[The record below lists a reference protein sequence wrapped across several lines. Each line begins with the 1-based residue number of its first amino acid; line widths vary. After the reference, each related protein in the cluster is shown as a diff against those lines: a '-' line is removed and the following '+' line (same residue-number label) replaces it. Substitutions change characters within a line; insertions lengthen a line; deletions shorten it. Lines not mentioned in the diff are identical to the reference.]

1 MKKAM
6 IITVGTGIGSD
17 PDRVKSLASG
27 IDKSIKNGNPQ
38 YIKFITSK
46 EGEGTIKEIK
56 ELNKDIPENDI
67 FFLKTIEDIN
77 EIYEEIN
84 NVVIELMNK
93 NYESISIDFTSGTK
107 AMSVGAVLSA
117 TKFNL
122 NLSYISGERVN
133 GKVAKGL
140 EKIIFVSPTKPVIDI
155 KLIIIQKL
163 WDFYQYKGCLELIK
177 ELKNY
182 TPSNNIID
190 QYNTLTLAYSE
201 WDKFNHTEA
210 YNLLRGFKTDL
221 IDTSNN
227 KTFLGKI
234 INENNEEKEKM
245 MICDLINNAKRR
257 INEGK
262 FDDAV
267 ARLYHTME
275 YIAQYKLINSYGI
288 DSSDVDIKKLEN
300 LGLSNLDNYKK
311 LGDNGK
317 IKIGLTTD
325 FQLLKDIGDE
335 MGHKFFQDQEL
346 QTLLSKRNSSILAHG
361 KNPMSEEDANKLLTK
376 IESYASSIIKKY
388 KEYIE
393 ESTFPKMTNI
403 NLIRL

>member
-1 MKKAM
+1 M
-6 IITVGTGIGSD
+6 IITVGTGIGND
-17 PDRVKSLASG
+17 PDKVKSLASG
-27 IDKSIKNGNPQ
+27 INKSIKFGNPQ

-46 EGEGTIKEIK
+46 EGEETIKEIK
-56 ELNKDIPENDI
+56 KLNEDIPENDI
-67 FFLKTIEDIN
+67 KFLNTIDDIN
-77 EIYEEIN
+77 EIYDEIN
-84 NVVIELMNK
+84 KVVIELMKK
-93 NYESISIDFTSGTK
+93 NYDSITIDFTSGTK

-140 EKIIFVSPTKPVIDI
+140 EKIISTSPVKPIIDI
-155 KLIIIQKL
+155 KLMIIQKL
-163 WDFYQYKGCLELIK
+163 WNSYQYKGCLELIK
-177 ELKNY
+177 ELKDY
-182 TPSNNIID
+182 IPSFKIID
-190 QYNTLTLAYSE
+190 EYKILTLAYYE
-201 WDKFNHTEA
+201 WDKFNHNEA
-210 YNLLRGFKTDL
+210 YKLLKGFKTDL
-221 IDTSNN
+221 IDTSKN

-267 ARLYHTME
+267 ARLYHAME

-288 DSSDVDIKKLEN
+288 DPSDIDIKKLEN

-311 LGDNGK
+311 LGNNGK
-317 IKIGLTTD
+317 IKIGLTID

-335 MGHKFFQDQEL
+335 IGHKFFQDQEL
-346 QTLLSKRNSSILAHG
+346 QGLLSKRNSSILAHG
-361 KNPMSEEDANKLLTK
+361 KIPMSEEDANNLLTK
-376 IESYASSIIKKY
+376 VESYASSIIEKY

-393 ESTFPKMTNI
+393 ESTFPKISNDNI
-403 NLIRL
+403 